1 MLFLPYLQ
9 GERAPHLD
17 PAARGGWIGLTARH
31 DRRAIIRSVL
41 EGVAYSLR
49 DCFAII
55 REQGLPISQVRIT
68 GGGAKGAV
76 WRQILADV
84 LDTELVTTQA
94 QEGPSFGAA
103 LLAGV
108 AAGTYPSVEAACRAV
123 VRLGSRT
130 EPNAANAQVYHQYY
144 PVYQAL
150 YPALKTSF
158 ARLAAI
164 GEGVHG

>member
-1 MLFLPYLQ
+1 LLFLPYLQ

-31 DRRAIIRSVL
+31 DRRAIIRAVL

-55 REQGLPISQVRIT
+55 REQGLPIEQVRIT
-68 GGGAKGAV
+68 GGGSRGLL

-84 LDTELVTTQA
+84 LETELVTTQA

-108 AAGTYPSVEAACRAV
+108 AAGIYPSVEAACHTAV
-123 VRLGSRT
+123 HPGTRT
-130 EPNAANAQVYHQYY
+130 TPDAANMRIYQQYY
-144 PVYQAL
+144 PIYQAL
-150 YPALKTSF
+150 YPALKASF
-158 ARLAAI
+158 ARLGAI
-164 GEGVHG
+164 SEGMNG